1 MSWNRSV
8 CVRPLLKSASNRE
21 FQAVLDSPIPGVP
34 SIGVRLSQGRPVD
47 IDFLFQ
53 HHSPCAEAAAVP
65 IVALLQEYLY
75 RSRDPV
81 NSIEVAAGTP
91 FQQRV
96 WRELTRIPFGET
108 RSYGDLAARLNSS
121 ARAVAGACRRNPLP
135 LLVPCHRVVAK
146 QGLGGF
152 MGKTGGQAL
161 AIKRWL
167 LQHEGHE

>member
-1 MSWNRSV
+1 M
-8 CVRPLLKSASNRE
+8 RPPLKSVNNKV

-34 SIGVRLSQGRPVD
+34 SIGVRLTQGRLVD

-53 HHSPCAEAAAVP
+53 YQSPYVEAAAAP
-65 IVALLQEYLY
+65 IVSLLQEYLY

-81 NSIEVAAGTP
+81 KPIEVAPGTP
-91 FQQRV
+91 FQQQV

-108 RSYGDLAARLNSS
+108 RSYGELATNLNSS

-146 QGLGGF
+146 HGLGGF
-152 MGKTGGQAL
+152 MGKTEGQAL